1 MGSTANIELVST
13 LKAKKSAE
21 FRFLISKKLH
31 YLTYLPSSKAQS
43 FTILVT
49 DFCQYINSFFNKMF
63 HKVHLLSKC
72 KKKMPEIKI

>member
-31 YLTYLPSSKAQS
+31 YLTYLPSKAQS

-49 DFCQYINSFFNKMF
+49 DFINCTCYLNAR
-63 HKVHLLSKC
+63 
-72 KKKMPEIKI
+72 KKMPEIII

>member
-21 FRFLISKKLH
+21 FRFLISKNLH
-31 YLTYLPSSKAQS
+31 YPTYLPSKAQS

-49 DFCQYINSFFNKMF
+49 DFINCTCYLNAR
-63 HKVHLLSKC
+63 
-72 KKKMPEIKI
+72 KKNARNNNLILDANNF